1 FEKLLGGVWIG
12 DLVRRSLLSLAEN
25 HVFLGGV
32 IRNELKE
39 KDSIKGPD
47 VSLIESDKTDGSVI
61 ALLQRLGYSSQ
72 QITKDDIEI
81 VRYVC
86 ALIGVR
92 NAQLGYS
99 SQQITKDDIEIVRY
113 VCALIGVRNAQLAAA
128 NLSAV
133 VQRIDKPMVRI
144 AIDGS
149 LYKKHPKLHKLMTD
163 FIGELIPNRK
173 FELFLAEDGSGKGSA
188 FIAAVAAKHRQ
199 KS

>member
-1 FEKLLGGVWIG
+1 
-12 DLVRRSLLSLAEN
+12 
-25 HVFLGGV
+25 
-32 IRNELKE
+32 
-39 KDSIKGPD
+39 
-47 VSLIESDKTDGSVI
+47 TDGSVI
-61 ALLQRLGYSSQ
+61 ALLQR
-72 QITKDDIEI
+72 
-81 VRYVC
+81 
-86 ALIGVR
+86 
-92 NAQLGYS
+92 LGYS

-163 FIGELIPNRK
+163 FISELIPNRK

-188 FIAAVAAKHRQ
+188 FIAAVAAKQRQ